1 MDSALKIA
9 DSAAEEAASLYVL
22 ELLPPDERDGF
33 ERRLVADPALRCLVR
48 ELQGNVDAFALG
60 EPERPAPLAVWG
72 RITAEV
78 QAAEAPVIGFP
89 AWARTWAP
97 HALAAAACLAC
108 GAWLHSLLAP
118 KLAVGPVVAHADEPA
133 PAAPVPPPLAPASS
147 APASSAAMTHAANP
161 GPAVTPAASADTAAM
176 AEAGR
181 LRERVRLLASQV
193 EALNQVLTQQEALP
207 NGVTRLHVFK
217 LVNTNATELPRAEG
231 ALRSLP
237 ETLAHLATGQSA
249 LSTAPADPSV
259 GGRTTEPAPDT
270 TTTAAPTT
278 PPIPTPTADTALA
291 GVATTS
297 SHPATSTFGASLKDG
312 QPIGFYD
319 PDTGHGAIAL
329 PGNGDAKDQAFVVW
343 SQTNGPDG
351 VPVIKNVG
359 SARVAD
365 QPSVVSFASPDAKS
379 ARPPSFFVTLEP
391 VDGANASAAPPGPGV
406 GAPPPPATKP

>member
-9 DSAAEEAASLYVL
+9 DPAAEEAASLYVL

-33 ERRLVADPALRCLVR
+33 ERRLVADPALRGLVR
-48 ELQGNVDAFALG
+48 ELQGNVDAFAFG

-72 RITAEV
+72 RIAAEV
-78 QAAEAPVIGFP
+78 QAGKAPEIGFP
-89 AWARTWAP
+89 TWARAWAP

-133 PAAPVPPPLAPASS
+133 PAAPVPPPLAPT
-147 APASSAAMTHAANP
+147 APAPAPSSAMTHAANP
-161 GPAVTPAASADTAAM
+161 GPAVAPAASADTAAM

-231 ALRSLP
+231 VLRSLP

-249 LSTAPADPSV
+249 LSTSTADPSV
-259 GGRTTEPAPDT
+259 AGRTPEPAPDT
-270 TTTAAPTT
+270 TTTAAPKT
-278 PPIPTPTADTALA
+278 PPTTTADTALA

-297 SHPATSTFGASLKDG
+297 SNPAPSTAGASLKDG

-365 QPSVVSFASPDAKS
+365 QPSVVSFASPNAKS
-379 ARPPSFFVTLEP
+379 ALPPSFFVTLEP
-391 VDGANASAAPPGPGV
+391 VDGANASAAPTGPVV

>member
-9 DSAAEEAASLYVL
+9 DPAAEEAASLYVL

-33 ERRLVADPALRCLVR
+33 ERRLVADPALRGLVR

-72 RITAEV
+72 RIAAEV
-78 QAAEAPVIGFP
+78 QAGEAPVIGFP
-89 AWARTWAP
+89 AWARNWAP

-118 KLAVGPVVAHADEPA
+118 KLAVGPVVAHADE
-133 PAAPVPPPLAPASS
+133 AASTANTPPPVAAS
-147 APASSAAMTHAANP
+147 APAPTPSAAAIHAAIP
-161 GPAVTPAASADTAAM
+161 APAVTPAAPTAPAAV

-193 EALNQVLTQQEALP
+193 EALNQVLTQQAALP
-207 NGVTRLHVFK
+207 SGVTRLHVFK
-217 LVNTNATELPRAEG
+217 LVNTNTTELPRTEG
-231 ALRSLP
+231 TLRSLP

-249 LSTAPADPSV
+249 LSTAPTDPSV
-259 GGRTTEPAPDT
+259 ASRAAETTPDT
-270 TTTAAPTT
+270 AVTTQPTT
-278 PPIPTPTADTALA
+278 PPTTTADTALA
-291 GVATTS
+291 VAATTPS
-297 SHPATSTFGASLKDG
+297 GASLKDG

-329 PGNGDAKDQAFVVW
+329 PGNGEAKDQAFVVW
-343 SQTNGPDG
+343 SQTSGPDG
-351 VPVIKNVG
+351 TPIIKNVG

-365 QPSVVSFASPDAKS
+365 QPSVVSFASPNAKS
-379 ARPPSFFVTLEP
+379 ALPPSFFVTLEP
-391 VDGANASAAPPGPGV
+391 VDGANASAMPTGPVV

>member
-9 DSAAEEAASLYVL
+9 DPAAEEAASLYVL

-33 ERRLVADPALRCLVR
+33 ERRLVADPALRGLVR

-60 EPERPAPLAVWG
+60 ESERPAPLAVWG
-72 RITAEV
+72 RIAAEV
-78 QAAEAPVIGFP
+78 QAGEAPVISFP
-89 AWARTWAP
+89 AWARAWAP

-118 KLAVGPVVAHADEPA
+118 KLSVGLVVEHADEPA
-133 PAAPVPPPLAPASS
+133 SAAHTPTPLAPTASTAVPSVAMTQAAIPAPVVAPAAPI
-147 APASSAAMTHAANP
+147 
-161 GPAVTPAASADTAAM
+161 DTAAV

-207 NGVTRLHVFK
+207 SGVTRLHVFR
-217 LVNTNATELPRAEG
+217 LVNTNATELPRTEG
-231 ALRSLP
+231 TLRSLP
-237 ETLAHLATGQSA
+237 ETLAQLATGQSA
-249 LSTAPADPSV
+249 LSTAPIDPSV
-259 GGRTTEPAPDT
+259 AGRATEPTPDT
-270 TTTAAPTT
+270 TVTTAPTT
-278 PPIPTPTADTALA
+278 PPTQTADTALA

-297 SHPATSTFGASLKDG
+297 SNPATSTAGASLKDG
-312 QPIGFYD
+312 RPIGFYD

-343 SQTNGPDG
+343 AQTSGSDG

-359 SARVAD
+359 SAPVAD
-365 QPSVVSFASPDAKS
+365 QPSVVSFASPNAKS
-379 ARPPSFFVTLEP
+379 SLPPSFFVTLEP
-391 VDGANASAAPPGPGV
+391 IDGANASAAPTGPVV
-406 GAPPPPATKP
+406 GAPPPPASKP